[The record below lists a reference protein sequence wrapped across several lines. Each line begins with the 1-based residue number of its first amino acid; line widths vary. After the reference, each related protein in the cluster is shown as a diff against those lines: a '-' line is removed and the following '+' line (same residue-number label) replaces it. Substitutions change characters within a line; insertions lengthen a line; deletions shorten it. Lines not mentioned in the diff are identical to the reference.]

1 MWVHGRNSFPRR
13 LKTDG
18 EFSESLKLDSTHR
31 EDRSIYRST
40 SIQREDL
47 IVAITG
53 KVSELEWLDAAWL
66 GGSDATGRID
76 ERSDLD
82 LVCLVHDD
90 RVEETFVSLE
100 SLFDSLGGIRHRFRV
115 PEPTRH
121 GNAQAYYLLVGA
133 TDDLTI
139 DLVVLRNSVQDR
151 LLELERHGDPLV
163 LFDRGLGIR
172 SVPLDRDAHVTRLRA
187 RFSEIK
193 NAAPILIPLVSKAI
207 DRGFVADAVSSYQN
221 FVLRPLVDLLRMEH
235 CPERFDF
242 GFRYLDRDLPPS
254 ERALV
259 ERLSMAGDLESLD
272 GLRKQAIARL
282 EIQIA
287 RVDALLNRDR

>member
-1 MWVHGRNSFPRR
+1 M
-13 LKTDG
+13 
-18 EFSESLKLDSTHR
+18 
-31 EDRSIYRST
+31 ST
-40 SIQREDL
+40 SNRRDDL
-47 IVAITG
+47 ITAITAR
-53 KVSELEWLDAAWL
+53 VSELEWMDAAWL
-66 GGSDATGRID
+66 GGSDATGRTD

-82 LVCLVHDD
+82 LVCLVRDD
-90 RVEETFVSLE
+90 RIEETFDSLE
-100 SLFDSLGGIRHRFRV
+100 SLFKSLGGIRHRYRV

-139 DLVVLRNSVQDR
+139 DLVVLRDSVQDR

-172 SVPLDRDAHVTRLRA
+172 SIPLDRDAHDTRLRV

-207 DRGFVADAVSSYQN
+207 DRGFVAEAVSSYHN

-235 CPERFDF
+235 CPDRFDF

-259 ERLSMAGDLESLD
+259 ERLSMAGDLEIID
-272 GLRKQAIARL
+272 ELRQQAIARL
-282 EIQIA
+282 EIQIG